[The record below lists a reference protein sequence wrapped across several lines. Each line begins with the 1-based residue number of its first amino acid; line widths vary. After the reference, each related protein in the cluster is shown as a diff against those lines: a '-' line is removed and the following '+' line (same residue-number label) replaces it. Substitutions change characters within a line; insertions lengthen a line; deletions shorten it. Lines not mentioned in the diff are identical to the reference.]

1 MIVNNAVNVNSFIFC
16 SVYQGP
22 NETTNYF
29 NSGNGH
35 FHESIYLVEGKA
47 TYAITDTEVES
58 PKDAHYPLVADKLTD
73 ITPSKGKYVIT
84 KTNAIGASMI
94 MFNPIP
100 ESKHLAVEI
109 VKGAKTLT
117 VTASDQRITV
127 ICITGPVTIK
137 DKVLQ
142 SMQYAVVFANT
153 ETTLVLSKNT
163 ICALV
168 TG

>member
-1 MIVNNAVNVNSFIFC
+1 MIVNNAINVNSFIYC

-35 FHESIYLVEGKA
+35 FHESLYLVEGLA
-47 TYAITDTEVES
+47 TYTISDTGIES
-58 PKDAHYPLVADKLTD
+58 TNDVYYPMVANELLD
-73 ITPSKGKYVIT
+73 IGHSQGKYVIA
-84 KTNAIGASMI
+84 KTTTNGASMI

-100 ESKHLAVEI
+100 DSKQLAVEI
-109 VKGAKTLT
+109 VKGAQSLT
-117 VTASDQRITV
+117 VAASDQRITV

-137 DKVLQ
+137 NKILQ
-142 SMQYAVVFANT
+142 SMQYAVIFANT
-153 ETTLVLSKNT
+153 ETTLVLSENT

>member
-1 MIVNNAVNVNSFIFC
+1 MIVNNAVNVNSFIYC

-35 FHESIYLVEGKA
+35 FHESIYLVEGNA
-47 TYAITDTEVES
+47 TYAAADTATES
-58 PKDAHYPLVADKLTD
+58 LSDVYYPLVADKLTD
-73 ITPSKGKYVIT
+73 ITHSKGKYVIT
-84 KTNAIGASMI
+84 KTGHYGASMI

-100 ESKHLAVEI
+100 ESKQLDVEI
-109 VKGAKTLT
+109 VKGAQTLT
-117 VTASDQRITV
+117 VTAADQRITV

-153 ETTLVLSKNT
+153 ETTLVLSENT

>member
-1 MIVNNAVNVNSFIFC
+1 MIVNNAVNVNSFIYC

-35 FHESIYLVEGKA
+35 FHESIYLVEGNA
-47 TYAITDTEVES
+47 TYTATNTEIES
-58 PKDAHYPLVADKLTD
+58 SDDIYYPLIADNLTD
-73 ITPSKGKYVIT
+73 IADSKGKYVIT
-84 KTNAIGASMI
+84 KTGQTGASMI

-100 ESKHLAVEI
+100 ESKQLAIEI
-109 VKGAKTLT
+109 VKGAQTLT
-117 VTASDQRITV
+117 VAAKDQRITV
-127 ICITGPVTIK
+127 ICITGPITIK
-137 DKVLQ
+137 NKVLQ

-153 ETTLVLSKNT
+153 ETTLVLSENT